1 MGLGHGRHTKV
12 DTVCSMAWPGEARK
26 FVRKFRVGRA
36 RSAKI
41 WVGSREARHRVMVCA
56 GAREERRL
64 HEDVLE
70 MKVLLAP
77 KPQHFSKKARFA
89 RALRANLLSTN
100 S

>member
-56 GAREERRL
+56 GAREARL

-70 MKVLLAP
+70 MKVLLAQ
-77 KPQHFSKKARFA
+77 KPQNFSKG
-89 RALRANLLSTN
+89 ALRAGASRLPS
-100 S
+100 SHH